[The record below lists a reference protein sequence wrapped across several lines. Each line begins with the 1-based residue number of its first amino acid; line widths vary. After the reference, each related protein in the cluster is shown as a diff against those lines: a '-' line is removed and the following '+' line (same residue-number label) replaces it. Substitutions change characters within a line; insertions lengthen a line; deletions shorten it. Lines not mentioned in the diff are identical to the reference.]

1 MTGLQKSKVFHFV
14 FALIALGDI
23 IGRILDSKLLDYMFK
38 PLLLPALAVCLF
50 VGTRSKG
57 ISRFISLILAGQILS
72 FAGDVALMFQGE
84 AAFLAGLGS
93 FLCAHIAYTTA
104 FFYERSKKENA
115 PPMLLRSKTW
125 LFTPF
130 LLFLIFFYAYLYP
143 YLGEMRIP
151 VFVYALVIALMSVSA
166 LNRFGSV
173 NLLSFRLVFIGSLL
187 FMLSDSILA
196 VSLFVKNFEFS
207 GVAVM
212 LTYIAAQYLIMSGAM
227 KAQDNF

>member
-1 MTGLQKSKVFHFV
+1 
-14 FALIALGDI
+14 
-23 IGRILDSKLLDYMFK
+23 
-38 PLLLPALAVCLF
+38 
-50 VGTRSKG
+50 
-57 ISRFISLILAGQILS
+57 
-72 FAGDVALMFQGE
+72 
-84 AAFLAGLGS
+84 
-93 FLCAHIAYTTA
+93 
-104 FFYERSKKENA
+104 
-115 PPMLLRSKTW
+115 MLLRSKTW